1 MMFLRRPAAYLW
13 VILQSLSH
21 AVGHSLSPVMSC
33 YSCKVDQ
40 IMIRAGDGEVG
51 GRAMHESG
59 VLLIKLPSLQS
70 TVTVAPVP
78 IISYFLSFSMH

>member
-1 MMFLRRPAAYLW
+1 
-13 VILQSLSH
+13 
-21 AVGHSLSPVMSC
+21 
-33 YSCKVDQ
+33 
-40 IMIRAGDGEVG
+40 MIRAGDGEVG

>member
-1 MMFLRRPAAYLW
+1 MFLRRPAAYLW

-40 IMIRAGDGEVG
+40 IMIRAGG
-51 GRAMHESG
+51 GGMHESG

-70 TVTVAPVP
+70 TVTVGPAP